1 MMRHAAPLLGVALLV
16 GGCSDFLTRLS
27 EVGGPPKM
35 TRTADLTKDPNYPN
49 AKVPMPA
56 PEMVAVQANSL
67 WRPGGRQFFK
77 DQRAH
82 AVGDVLTILINVND
96 VANEMNNTSIT
107 RNGNEGMQVPAMFG
121 LQNVVPHVL
130 PHVSSSNLVN
140 TGSSNSN
147 ITLGQIQR
155 NEQVTTSL
163 AGVIT
168 QVLPNANMVVVARQQ
183 MRVNGEMRELV
194 GDNLFLATA
203 ASGNATLGV
212 PQSPGY
218 GTVQQGFIETSNV
231 NVVSE
236 ITDLI
241 TAQRAYEMNSKV
253 ITAGDQMM
261 STLTNLR

>member
-1 MMRHAAPLLGVALLV
+1 MRRAIALLAGALLL

-27 EVGGPPKM
+27 EVGGPPKLSP
-35 TRTADLTKDPNYPN
+35 TGDPTKDPHYHP
-49 AKVPMPA
+49 VSLPMPPVQPIEA
-56 PEMVAVQANSL
+56 QANSL
-67 WRPGGRQFFK
+67 WRPGGREFFK

-82 AVGDVLTILINVND
+82 AIGDVLTILINVND

-107 RNGNEGMQVPAMFG
+107 RNGNEGMDVP
-121 LQNVVPHVL
+121 
-130 PHVSSSNLVN
+130 NLFNLRPTNSTIVN

-194 GDNLFLATA
+194 VTGIVRPQDIASDNTVLHDRLAEARIIYGGRGTM
-203 ASGNATLGV
+203 SDQQV
-212 PQSPGY
+212 PRY
-218 GTVQQGFIETSNV
+218 GQQLLDVLMPF
-231 NVVSE
+231 
-236 ITDLI
+236 
-241 TAQRAYEMNSKV
+241 
-253 ITAGDQMM
+253 
-261 STLTNLR
+261 

>member
-1 MMRHAAPLLGVALLV
+1 MTRRTAPLLGIVLLL

-49 AKVPMPA
+49 AKVPMPV
-56 PEMVAVQANSL
+56 PEVVAVQANSL

-107 RNGNEGMQVPAMFG
+107 RNGNEGMQVPSLFG
-121 LQNVVPHVL
+121 LENVVPRVL
-130 PHVSSSNLVN
+130 PHVSSSSLVN

-194 GDNLFLATA
+194 VTGIVRPEDIASDNTVLHDRLAEARIVYGGRGTM
-203 ASGNATLGV
+203 SDQQV
-212 PQSPGY
+212 PRY
-218 GTVQQGFIETSNV
+218 GQQLLDALMPF
-231 NVVSE
+231 
-236 ITDLI
+236 
-241 TAQRAYEMNSKV
+241 
-253 ITAGDQMM
+253 
-261 STLTNLR
+261 

>member
-1 MMRHAAPLLGVALLV
+1 MRRTAPLIGVVLLL

-107 RNGNEGMQVPAMFG
+107 RNGNEGMQVPNMFG
-121 LQNVVPHVL
+121 LENVIPRVL

-140 TGSSNSN
+140 TGSSNAN

-194 GDNLFLATA
+194 VTGIVRPEDIASDNTVLHDRLAEARIVYGGRGTM
-203 ASGNATLGV
+203 SDQQV
-212 PQSPGY
+212 PRY
-218 GTVQQGFIETSNV
+218 GQQLLDALMPF
-231 NVVSE
+231 
-236 ITDLI
+236 
-241 TAQRAYEMNSKV
+241 
-253 ITAGDQMM
+253 
-261 STLTNLR
+261 

>member
-1 MMRHAAPLLGVALLV
+1 MTRRTAPLLGIVLLL

-49 AKVPMPA
+49 AKVPMPV
-56 PEMVAVQANSL
+56 PEVVAVQANSL

-107 RNGNEGMQVPAMFG
+107 RNGNEGMQVPSLFG
-121 LQNVVPHVL
+121 LENVVPRVL
-130 PHVSSSNLVN
+130 PHVSSSSLVN

-194 GDNLFLATA
+194 VTGIVRPEDIASDNTVLHDRLAEA
-203 ASGNATLGV
+203 RIV
-212 PQSPGY
+212 Y
-218 GTVQQGFIETSNV
+218 GGRGTMSDQQMPRYGQQLLDALMPF
-231 NVVSE
+231 
-236 ITDLI
+236 
-241 TAQRAYEMNSKV
+241 
-253 ITAGDQMM
+253 
-261 STLTNLR
+261 

>member
-194 GDNLFLATA
+194 VTGIVRPEDIASDNTVLHDRLAEARIVYGGRGTM
-203 ASGNATLGV
+203 SDQQV
-212 PQSPGY
+212 PRY
-218 GTVQQGFIETSNV
+218 GQQLLDALMPF
-231 NVVSE
+231 
-236 ITDLI
+236 
-241 TAQRAYEMNSKV
+241 
-253 ITAGDQMM
+253 
-261 STLTNLR
+261 

>member
-1 MMRHAAPLLGVALLV
+1 MMRHTALLLGAVLLL

-49 AKVPMPA
+49 ARVPMPV

-121 LQNVVPHVL
+121 LQNVIPHAL

-194 GDNLFLATA
+194 VTGIVRPEDIASDNTVLHDRLAEARIVYGGRGTM
-203 ASGNATLGV
+203 SDQQV
-212 PQSPGY
+212 PRY
-218 GTVQQGFIETSNV
+218 GQQLLDALMQF
-231 NVVSE
+231 
-236 ITDLI
+236 
-241 TAQRAYEMNSKV
+241 
-253 ITAGDQMM
+253 
-261 STLTNLR
+261 

>member
-1 MMRHAAPLLGVALLV
+1 MMRRAAPLLGVALLL

-130 PHVSSSNLVN
+130 PHVNSSNLVN

-194 GDNLFLATA
+194 VTGIVRPEDIASDNTVLHDRLAEARIVYGGRGTM
-203 ASGNATLGV
+203 SDQQV
-212 PQSPGY
+212 PRY
-218 GTVQQGFIETSNV
+218 GQQLLDALMPF
-231 NVVSE
+231 
-236 ITDLI
+236 
-241 TAQRAYEMNSKV
+241 
-253 ITAGDQMM
+253 
-261 STLTNLR
+261 